1 MTCLEAIYETKYD
14 GFRCLAFSSG
24 DKIDLQSKKQKSL
37 NRFFPEVAA
46 GLAQLKAEQFVL
58 GGELIIPG
66 QSFETLQFRLH
77 HAGKPHCRTLGKVYG
92 TAGRV

>member
-37 NRFFPEVAA
+37 NRAR
-46 GLAQLKAEQFVL
+46 
-58 GGELIIPG
+58 
-66 QSFETLQFRLH
+66 S
-77 HAGKPHCRTLGKVYG
+77 CR
-92 TAGRV
+92 GRRRAWLLEGAR